1 MFSCLFFHSRCF
13 ALDGEFYAVG
23 SDLDE
28 STFEQIAYG
37 LLEHFLADTKHGV
50 DFFGWRLV
58 MIGRES
64 LFGEFEVLEKTG
76 GEVTNEDTTIGRGVV
91 RCLLSVVRCL
101 FRNRFLELFY
111 LAGADD
117 AVGFVV
123 DVAIDLVAF
132 ASLHTHFLFA
142 EGTEEVFHQAPIEV
156 GTVFV
161 GPGTFEVGKLPH
173 FDEGMFSGGDEAF
186 LLVEIEEDI
195 EDVPHFGAFGHIAFG
210 QQDVANVAPFEIE
223 PVLFLTQDFQLIP
236 LAQLQGYLWLA
247 VRCLLFA
254 VHCHT
259 L

>member
-1 MFSCLFFHSRCF
+1 M
-13 ALDGEFYAVG
+13 DGEFYAVG
-23 SDLDE
+23 LDLDE

-76 GEVTNEDTTIGRGVV
+76 GEVTNQDTTVGWGVV
-91 RCLLSVVRCL
+91 RCLWSVFPSLARRPVAFVRCL
-101 FRNRFLELFY
+101 SRNRFLELFY

-117 AVGFVV
+117 TVGFVV

-161 GPGTFEVGKLPH
+161 GPGTFEVGELSH
-173 FDEGMFSGGDEAF
+173 FDEGMLSGGDEAF

-195 EDVPHFGAFGHIAFG
+195 EDVTHFGAFGHIAFG
-210 QQDVANVAPFEIE
+210 QQDVAYVAPFEIE
-223 PVLFLTQDFQLIP
+223 SVLFLTQDFQLIP
-236 LAQLQGYLWLA
+236 LAQLQGYLRLA